1 VLLLYRPRIVTAA
14 ATHHLEITM
23 RSLSLA
29 TLAAGTVAA
38 LSIAAPA
45 FAQDATG
52 RAPFDGV
59 YVGGTIGFDAQ
70 ANDQRTVLFDRNLD
84 GTYGDTV
91 TTATGANAFSPGFC
105 NGAATSTAP
114 VACRNDK
121 DNISWSAR
129 VGIDKQYGNIVV
141 GVVGEGGKT
150 YISDAQSAFSTTPAF
165 YTFTRKVDYIGSVRL
180 RAGYAANTTLFYATG
195 GGLYA
200 NLKHRFGTS
209 NTANT
214 FTGRGKD
221 DAWGYVVGGGIEQK
235 LGRNFS
241 VGLEYLYNSV
251 KDNKY
256 VVRVTRGT
264 APATNPF
271 VLAPN
276 TAGTDIKRGDPNFR
290 WNSVRAVAT
299 FRF

>member
-1 VLLLYRPRIVTAA
+1 
-14 ATHHLEITM
+14 M
-23 RSLSLA
+23 RRQILV
-29 TLAAGTVAA
+29 TLAAGTAA
-38 LSIAAPA
+38 LSFAAPA
-45 FAQDATG
+45 FAQDMAPE
-52 RAPFDGV
+52 RAPFDGL
-59 YVGGTIGFDAQ
+59 YIGGTVGYDAQ

-91 TTATGANAFSPGFC
+91 TTAAPGSPNAFSPGFC
-105 NGAATSTAP
+105 NGAATSTAN

-121 DNISWSAR
+121 DNISWTAR
-129 VGIDKQYGNIVV
+129 VGLDKQYGNIVV

-165 YTFTRKVDYIGSVRL
+165 YTFTRKIDYMGSVRL

-200 NLKHRFGTS
+200 NLKHRFGT
-209 NTANT
+209 NNGLNT

-221 DAWGYVVGGGIEQK
+221 DAWGYAVGGGIEQK
-235 LGRNFS
+235 LGQNFS
-241 VGLEYLYNSV
+241 IGLEYLFNHV
-251 KDNKY
+251 KDDKF
-256 VVRVTRGT
+256 VVR
-264 APATNPF
+264 ATQGSAAANNPF

-276 TAGTDIKRGDPNFR
+276 TGGTDIKRGDENFR
-290 WNSVRAVAT
+290 WNSVRAVAQ